1 MLKQT
6 QLLNTEPLEFNSRCL
21 KDKKLKHVN
30 SILMNVDWIGLLT
43 GTTSNQKFNQFSD
56 KVDSVLD
63 LVAPVRKVKISTK
76 KRFIE
81 PWMTRSLA
89 LASEKKLK
97 LYKKT
102 LSATCT
108 EDEIKAYKSYRNTY
122 NALKRKLR
130 SDYNQMKCTE
140 FWQNAQ
146 KLWSLI
152 NNTIKKVKNRR
163 SIIPYITVN
172 GLRQYNPIKIANCFR
187 DFYPSLG
194 HNLASKIIP
203 GTTSLSTYLDTIPR
217 TVNSMIA

>member
-1 MLKQT
+1 
-6 QLLNTEPLEFNSRCL
+6 
-21 KDKKLKHVN
+21 
-30 SILMNVDWIGLLT
+30 MNVDWIGLLT

-56 KVDSVLD
+56 KVEDVLD
-63 LVAPVRKVKISTK
+63 EVAPVKKVKISAK
-76 KRFIE
+76 KRFVE

-108 EDEIKAYKSYRNTY
+108 EDDITIYKSYRNTY
-122 NALKRKLR
+122 NALKRKLKN
-130 SDYNQMKCTE
+130 DYYRTKCTE
-140 FWQNAQ
+140 YQQNAR

-152 NNTIKKVKNRR
+152 NNTIKKLKNCG
-163 SIIPYITVN
+163 SIIPYITVD

-187 DFYPSLG
+187 EFYSSLG

-203 GTTSLSTYLDTIPR
+203 GTTSLST
-217 TVNSMIA
+217 